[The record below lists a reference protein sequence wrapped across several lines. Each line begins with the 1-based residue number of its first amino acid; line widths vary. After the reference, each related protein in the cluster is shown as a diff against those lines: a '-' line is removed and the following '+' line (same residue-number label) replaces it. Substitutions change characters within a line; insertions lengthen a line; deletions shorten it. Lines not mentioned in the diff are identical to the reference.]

1 MYRSIKGHKYLGNV
15 EDLGLSSE
23 KISTFY
29 HGVPV
34 ITNISGE
41 YASLIKEYKA
51 GVIISG
57 VHEVPYAIEQIS
69 KSRERLSGAKQLFKE
84 KLSFNLYEK
93 IDANYL

>member
-1 MYRSIKGHKYLGNV
+1 MWRTSNH
-15 EDLGLSSE
+15 
-23 KISTFY
+23 
-29 HGVPV
+29 
-34 ITNISGE
+34 NISGE

-69 KSRERLSGAKQLFKE
+69 QSRERFSSGAKQLFKE

-93 IDANYL
+93 KLMQIIYDFKTN